1 MSHPIEKVRMTKKW
15 IAITLLLL
23 VIAGLLARQLRIS
36 VLRFYAKNDLSKIQP
51 VQDVKQKTVQEK
63 TVPPLAALKK
73 YNPADFNIIPE
84 TNVFS
89 EYRAKEE
96 KVEVAA
102 PPEPAPLTQK
112 PILVGVTIIDTMKK
126 ASIIEP
132 GVSSQDKNRRAQLKR
147 IGDVYH
153 GYTIT
158 EINAANIVLESG
170 TKREIIP
177 LHEGSKKTQA
187 GKTSILSTRVVIIGG
202 GSSGGTQAGV
212 ASGSSAKAAVASV
225 GSSSA
230 GNTPAASAPAPTPAQ
245 RAATPEAASTT
256 ARPVQQQRNQNSE
269 TDSQGRRVIRTPF
282 GTITRPNKD

>member
-1 MSHPIEKVRMTKKW
+1 MPYLIEKVRMTKKW

-36 VLRFYAKNDLSKIQP
+36 VLRFYATNDLSRIQP

-63 TVPPLAALKK
+63 TVPPPAELKK
-73 YNPADFNIIPE
+73 YNPTEFNIIPE

-96 KVEVAA
+96 KVELAA
-102 PPEPAPLTQK
+102 PLEPAPLTQK
-112 PILVGVTIIDTMKK
+112 PILVGITIIDNIKK
-126 ASIIEP
+126 ASIIEQGAP
-132 GVSSQDKNRRAQLKR
+132 TQDKNRRAQLKR

-170 TKREIIP
+170 TRREVIP
-177 LHEGSKKTQA
+177 LHEGAKKTQS
-187 GKTSILSTRVVIIGG
+187 GKTAILSTRVVSIGG
-202 GSSGGTQAGV
+202 GSSGGTQVG
-212 ASGSSAKAAVASV
+212 ASGSSAKAAVAPV
-225 GSSSA
+225 GSSTA
-230 GNTPAASAPAPTPAQ
+230 GTTPVAATTGATPAQ
-245 RAATPEAASTT
+245 RAATPEAAAT
-256 ARPVQQQRNQNSE
+256 AAKQMQPPRNQTME
-269 TDSQGRRVIRTPF
+269 TDSQGRRIIRTPF